1 MQVVGICR
9 FSLLGKGD
17 WKAFR
22 GRSDDEVQA
31 ILDERAAMLF
41 DPARL
46 EARLRSFEHL
56 TLASLRAQ
64 SDQDFRFIVL
74 ASQQMPE
81 EYKTRLRALCAGIP
95 QVTLRFFPVTM
106 AHRAQRRVFRA
117 LGLDYA
123 KTLQFRLDDDDCL
136 CSDFIALMKAHTSE
150 RMQGDE
156 IFVASL
162 RNVMYSAIGGPLAGV
177 YHWPVEFVGAGAAMR
192 HPGKSIYQFGHFGMA
207 RRFPKV
213 VIDGHLALVTNNGMN
228 DTRPTR
234 KLIRRR
240 SMERMSRAE
249 IDRAIRGFFPFLSQE
264 ARAIAGLETEP
275 DTEPTAG

>member
-22 GRSDDEVQA
+22 DKSDEEVQA
-31 ILDERAAMLF
+31 ILDDRAGMLF
-41 DPARL
+41 DPVRL

-64 SDQDFRFIVL
+64 SDQDFHFIVL
-74 ASQQMPE
+74 ASRQMPE
-81 EYKTRLRALCAGIP
+81 EYKARLRALCAGVP

-117 LGLDYA
+117 LGFDYSRI
-123 KTLQFRLDDDDCL
+123 LQFRLDDDDCL
-136 CSDFIALMKAHTSE
+136 CRDFVALMKAHTFE
-150 RMQGDE
+150 RMQGDGV
-156 IFVASL
+156 FVASL

-177 YHWPVEFVGAGAAMR
+177 YHWPVEFMSAGAAIR

-207 RRFPKV
+207 RRFPNV

-228 DTRPTR
+228 DTRLTR
-234 KLIRRR
+234 KMIRRR
-240 SMERMSRAE
+240 SMERMSGAG
-249 IDRAIRGFFPFLSQE
+249 IDRAIRDFFPFLSAE
-264 ARAIAGLETEP
+264 GRAIAGLDP
-275 DTEPTAG
+275 AG